1 MTEALLAIIMISAIF
16 MSGVRRIKMLK
27 YGFMAQ
33 SLAIALVCV
42 YFGYRTGHASYYILS
57 LVTVAAKVIGIPVI
71 IDKAAKGLRVKR
83 ETDMLLNG
91 IYSYIFTAIAI
102 VAVYAGLNGFH
113 NSSFK
118 EGIVFFKAGIVISII
133 GAMLM
138 MGRKRALTQMIGF
151 LTMENGLVLAEIS
164 LIEIS
169 LIVDVSIIFEV
180 LVLAGIM
187 GIMVIHI
194 NKTFQTTDTDYL
206 SNLKE

>member
-1 MTEALLAIIMISAIF
+1 MDCMTEALLAIIMISAIF

-42 YFGYRTGHASYYILS
+42 YFGYKTGHVSYYILS
-57 LVTVAAKVIGIPVI
+57 LVTIAAKVIGIPII

-91 IYSYIFTAIAI
+91 IYSYIFAAIAI

-113 NSSFK
+113 NS
-118 EGIVFFKAGIVISII
+118 FFKAGIVISIM

-169 LIVDVSIIFEV
+169 LIVDISIIFEV